1 VEFNTG
7 MKIPFYVDKLIIH
20 FVIILKIA
28 TITSLLFLFDCRKS
42 SLYQNA
48 KLQKSKSGYCKTW
61 RSNYEATGMN

>member
-1 VEFNTG
+1 VELNTG

-42 SLYQNA
+42 SLY
-48 KLQKSKSGYCKTW
+48 
-61 RSNYEATGMN
+61 